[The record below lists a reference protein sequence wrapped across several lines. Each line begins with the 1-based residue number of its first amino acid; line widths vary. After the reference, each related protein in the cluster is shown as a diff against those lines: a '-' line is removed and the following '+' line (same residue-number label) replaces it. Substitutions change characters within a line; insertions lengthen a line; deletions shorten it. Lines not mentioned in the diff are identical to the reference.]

1 MRIAEGFSV
10 ERKRARL
17 RLATIPA
24 SQPRGGKGGG
34 REALAATKVYSW
46 LQGLASCGERHKG
59 NNEKNIRM

>member
-24 SQPRGGKGGG
+24 SQPRGGKGG
-34 REALAATKVYSW
+34 REALAATKVYS
-46 LQGLASCGERHKG
+46 
-59 NNEKNIRM
+59 